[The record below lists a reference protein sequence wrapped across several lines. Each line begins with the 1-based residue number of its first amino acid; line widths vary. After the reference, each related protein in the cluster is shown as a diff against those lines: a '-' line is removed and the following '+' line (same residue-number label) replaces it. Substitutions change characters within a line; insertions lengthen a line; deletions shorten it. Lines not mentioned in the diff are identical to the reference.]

1 MLSQPIPNHSLD
13 SKPHDPGH
21 DTTSHSTDHQL
32 NQLPSTAFVVV
43 FGSTDRVTVNG
54 HRQYGTRSPRLTT
67 QTHACTHAR
76 TRARTH
82 TIESCTT
89 TLAALVVIRR
99 ITSRYVSYPSFVR
112 KGPSCLSS
120 SDT

>member
-54 HRQYGTRSPRLTT
+54 HRQYGTRQYGTANTATDEWSRL
-67 QTHACTHAR
+67 
-76 TRARTH
+76 
-82 TIESCTT
+82 
-89 TLAALVVIRR
+89 LLVCV
-99 ITSRYVSYPSFVR
+99 
-112 KGPSCLSS
+112 
-120 SDT
+120 